1 MKIQI
6 EHYDTKI
13 SVELPDDS
21 KINELNDVWNRLL
34 SKMTFSQKQIEEDI
48 IEQAEEII
56 ANRNKD

>member
-13 SVELPDDS
+13 SVEIPDSS

-34 SKMTFSQKQIEEDI
+34 YQMNFTQKQIEQDI